1 MNFEQIR
8 SFLEIAETG
17 NFNRAAENLNV
28 TQSTVSARIKA
39 LEDRVGRPLF
49 KRGQGGAE
57 LTPSGRQLQRYALS
71 MQRLWERAR
80 QEIALPE
87 GFRGTV
93 GLGVQM
99 SLWPKLAPGW
109 IATMRAAAPD
119 LAVHVEADYSGNM
132 MRLLTDGVLD
142 LAVMYEP
149 RRSPGFV
156 IEKLIEEPL
165 VLVAT
170 TPRRTSED
178 FVDDYVY
185 VDWGPVFRTAHA
197 EAFPHFS
204 APAVSVG
211 LGQLALEYILQN
223 GGSGYVARRH
233 AEAHIARGALHPVA
247 DAPELQR
254 AAWLVY
260 PENPED
266 EDVHK
271 LAVDSLRDVAGRW
284 PEIEAVNPEA
294 DG

>member
-8 SFLEIAETG
+8 TFLEIAETG
-17 NFNRAAENLNV
+17 NFNRAADNLNV

-39 LEDRVGRPLF
+39 LEYQVGRPLF
-49 KRGQGGAE
+49 RRGQGGAE
-57 LTPSGRQLQRYALS
+57 LTSSGRQLQRYALS

-87 GFRGTV
+87 GFRGTI
-93 GLGVQM
+93 GLGVQL
-99 SLWPKLAPGW
+99 SLWPKLAPDW
-109 IATMRAAAPD
+109 IAAMRSAAPD
-119 LAVHVEADYSGNM
+119 LAIHVEADYSGNM

-149 RRSPGFV
+149 RRTPGFV

-170 TPRRTSED
+170 APRRTRED

-185 VDWGPVFRTAHA
+185 VDWGPAFRVNHA
-197 EAFPHFS
+197 EAFPDFT

-211 LGQLALEYILQN
+211 LGQMALEYILRN
-223 GGSGYVARRH
+223 GGSGYIARRH
-233 AEAHIARGALHPVA
+233 AARHIDAGKLHLVA

-254 AAWLVY
+254 EAWLVY

-266 EDVHK
+266 EDLHALGV
-271 LAVDSLRDVAGRW
+271 AALREVAGRF
-284 PEIEAVNPEA
+284 PEIEPAA
-294 DG
+294 GD